1 VKKLV
6 VILSSVL
13 LLGAASVFIFGDVA
27 DSADSAATAETVAAS
42 ETLVVYKSPTCG
54 CCGDWVEHMK
64 AAGFEVEVHDV
75 DDVNAIKAQNGVDR
89 RLASCHTALIGDYVI
104 EGHVP
109 AQDVKRLLEEKPAV
123 LGLAVPGMPAGSP
136 GMEMPDP
143 SRHQDYQVVAFD
155 GTGPTAVFREVKA
168 NSFE

>member
-27 DSADSAATAETVAAS
+27 ASADEAS

-75 DDVNAIKAQNGVDR
+75 DDVNALKAQNGVRR
-89 RLASCHTALIGDYVI
+89 RLASCHTALIDGYVI

-109 AQDVKRLLEEKPAV
+109 AEDVKRLLDERPAL

-136 GMEMPDP
+136 GMEMDDP

-155 GTGPTAVFREVKA
+155 GTGPTAIYREVKA
-168 NSFE
+168 NSSP

>member
-1 VKKLV
+1 MKKLV

-13 LLGAASVFIFGDVA
+13 LLGAASVIIFGDVA
-27 DSADSAATAETVAAS
+27 ESSDTADTVESS
-42 ETLVVYKSPTCG
+42 EKLVVYKSPTCG

-64 AAGFEVEVHDV
+64 EAGFEVEVHDV

-89 RLASCHTALIGDYVI
+89 RLASCHTALIDGYVL

-109 AQDVKRLLEEKPAV
+109 ARDVRKLLEERPAV

-136 GMEMPDP
+136 GMELDDP

-155 GTGPTAVFREVKA
+155 GTGPTAVFRDVKA
-168 NSFE
+168 NSSP